1 MNQPVLILFA
11 ASLFASLFALAW
23 RTRRAAGLRKRSR
36 RSYFDRCAPL
46 LAQCHSGPG
55 AAGFSRMTGQYRGS
69 PVDLQAVPDTLTFRK
84 LPALWVLVTIPAP
97 VPVRATLDLM
107 LRPTGLESFSGF
119 ARLPYEVAVPA
130 GFPANG
136 VLRSDYPQSLVPAEA
151 LRPHLALFDNPR
163 VKELVISPKG
173 LRVVFLAEE
182 GDRSRYLLFR
192 DAEMGQ
198 SALKPEQVAPLLDR
212 LLAIGAELERTQL
225 APQGA
230 DAA

>member
-11 ASLFASLFALAW
+11 TGLFASFFAFAW
-23 RTRRAAGLRKRSR
+23 RTRRAAGLRQRSR
-36 RSYFDRCAPL
+36 RSYFDQCAPL
-46 LAQCHSGPG
+46 LSQCHSGPG
-55 AAGFSRMTGQYRGS
+55 AAGFSRMTGKYRGS

-97 VPVRATLDLM
+97 VPVRATLNLM
-107 LRPTGLESFSGF
+107 LRPTGLEPFSGF

-130 GFPANG
+130 GFPPNG
-136 VLRSDYPQSLVPAEA
+136 VLRSDYPQSLVAAEV

-182 GDRSRYLLFR
+182 GDRLRYLIFR
-192 DAEMGQ
+192 DAEMGH
-198 SALKPEQVAPLLDR
+198 SALEPEWVAPLLDR
-212 LLAIGAELERTQL
+212 LLAIGVELERTQP
-225 APQGA
+225 AVRGA